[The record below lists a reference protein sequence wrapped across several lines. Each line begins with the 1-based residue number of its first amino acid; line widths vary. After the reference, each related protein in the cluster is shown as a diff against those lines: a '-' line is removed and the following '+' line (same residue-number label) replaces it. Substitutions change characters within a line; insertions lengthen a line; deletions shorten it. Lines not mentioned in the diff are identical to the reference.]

1 MQRDFLATAKNVA
14 GQMGC
19 NTQCLENCVRTHQ
32 QPQCFEKCQ
41 CGNGVIKITPQK
53 VNTFSII
60 KETYGDLNALSQD
73 DIETIDENI
82 NQF

>member
-1 MQRDFLATAKNVA
+1 MATIKNVA

-19 NTQCLENCVRTHQ
+19 NTQCLERCVRMGREDAR
-32 QPQCFEKCQ
+32 CYENCQ

-60 KETYGDLNALSQD
+60 KETYGDLNALSQE
-73 DIETIDENI
+73 DIETIDESI